1 MSKSK
6 TKYNL
11 PKYICFDIRS
21 SLCSKKVIYDITLVK
36 DDNKRHSTKTKTV
49 YEGLMAVIENR
60 KQYKNWN
67 ADDIAA
73 YLNTYDFTMENQFTL
88 QDACNAA
95 GVTLDYVMSGQYVK
109 DRYTNR
115 YKQDTVTKEITVV
128 ENTEAETE
136 ETENATNAET
146 EYTTLNKEK
155 KSRQLY
161 LEYLHK
167 NPQWFTV
174 CNFPD
179 YQIYSEPYLFTNEYN
194 KTCYT
199 YHIRHIITKKEIKP
213 TTKTNSLYV
222 NLHGINKAIYK
233 LAADTFLHNPNKKRD
248 NKIVATEVHHLNGNH
263 DDNRLEN
270 LEHVTKEVHALFHKE
285 MNKNKKRISLSSK
298 EILQMKQEK
307 ACGDS
312 IYVIAERHGYTV
324 MQVKNAVQKTDKQ
337 MARLILKEAAC

>member
-115 YKQDTVTKEITVV
+115 YKQDIATKEITVV
-128 ENTEAETE
+128 ENAEAETE
-136 ETENATNAET
+136 EKENATIS
-146 EYTTLNKEK
+146 YRLFGQKDTTTVSKEEFIK
-155 KSRQLY
+155 FIK
-161 LEYLHK
+161 EE
-167 NPQWFTV
+167 
-174 CNFPD
+174 
-179 YQIYSEPYLFTNEYN
+179 IIN
-194 KTCYT
+194 KT
-199 YHIRHIITKKEIKP
+199 IRK
-213 TTKTNSLYV
+213 
-222 NLHGINKAIYK
+222 
-233 LAADTFLHNPNKKRD
+233 
-248 NKIVATEVHHLNGNH
+248 
-263 DDNRLEN
+263 
-270 LEHVTKEVHALFHKE
+270 
-285 MNKNKKRISLSSK
+285 
-298 EILQMKQEK
+298 
-307 ACGDS
+307 
-312 IYVIAERHGYTV
+312 
-324 MQVKNAVQKTDKQ
+324 
-337 MARLILKEAAC
+337 